1 MITLAD
7 PLPDDLEA
15 AHQLI
20 RELLKT
26 LAQQVHLNEKLQHQL
41 EQLLRQRYGPKG
53 ERIDPA
59 QLLLFAREILEQAE
73 PAPTPAPTLE
83 PAPTPAPT
91 AAKKKGHGR
100 KPLPASLPRV
110 PVLHD
115 VPPEQRTCPECGA
128 ERTCIGQEVREQLEF
143 IPARLVVLEHIRPK
157 YACQDC
163 QANVVIADVLPE
175 PIDKGLP
182 GPGLLA
188 YVAVSKYADH
198 LPLYRLEGIL
208 ERSGVELSRSTM
220 CDWMATI
227 ADLLKPIVDLMLK
240 KILSS
245 RVVQNDD
252 TTVPVQDHDGKGIKT
267 GRLWVSIG
275 DRGHP
280 YVVYRYTPDR
290 SAAGPQEIFKDFK
303 GYLQADAYSAYDG
316 LYKSG
321 KIIEVGCMMHARRKF
336 YEARTS
342 DPPRSHQALAWISL
356 LYDVE
361 RDAKKR
367 ETADYEAFVAFRHE
381 LRNERSRPIFDKFH
395 AWLEAELPKV
405 LPKSPIGEAIQYALN
420 HWEALKRPLEAGFLE
435 LDNGECERAFK
446 PVALGRKNWL
456 FAGSDQGGE
465 TAAVLMSL
473 CTTCKNLGIDPQAY
487 LRDVLDRIST
497 HPMRR
502 IEELLP
508 DRWQELRQA
517 GDTGTE

>member
-53 ERIDPA
+53 SGSTRPSSCSSPGRSWSRPSPRRHPLRPRSRPRRPLRVRPRRRATDASRCRRACPA
-59 QLLLFAREILEQAE
+59 
-73 PAPTPAPTLE
+73 
-83 PAPTPAPT
+83 
-91 AAKKKGHGR
+91 
-100 KPLPASLPRV
+100 V

-115 VPPEQRTCPECGA
+115 VPPEQRTCPDCGA

-227 ADLLKPIVDLMLK
+227 ADLLKPIVELMLK

-267 GRLWVSIG
+267 GRLWVSVG
-275 DRGHP
+275 DRDHP

-290 SAAGPQEIFKDFK
+290 SAAGPREIFKDFK

-321 KIIEVGCMMHARRKF
+321 EIIEVGCMMHARRKF

-342 DPPRSHQALAWISL
+342 RPATVPSGAGMDQPALRRRTRREKARRPQTTRPSSRFGTSCETSDRGRSSTSFTPGWKPSCPRSCPRARS
-356 LYDVE
+356 
-361 RDAKKR
+361 AK
-367 ETADYEAFVAFRHE
+367 
-381 LRNERSRPIFDKFH
+381 RSSMP
-395 AWLEAELPKV
+395 
-405 LPKSPIGEAIQYALN
+405 
-420 HWEALKRPLEAGFLE
+420 
-435 LDNGECERAFK
+435 
-446 PVALGRKNWL
+446 
-456 FAGSDQGGE
+456 
-465 TAAVLMSL
+465 
-473 CTTCKNLGIDPQAY
+473 
-487 LRDVLDRIST
+487 
-497 HPMRR
+497 
-502 IEELLP
+502 
-508 DRWQELRQA
+508 
-517 GDTGTE
+517 

>member
-20 RELLKT
+20 RELLKS

-73 PAPTPAPTLE
+73 AAPTPAPTPEPAPAPTPAPS
-83 PAPTPAPT
+83 
-91 AAKKKGHGR
+91 AAQKKGHGR

-115 VPPEQRTCPECGA
+115 VPPEQRTCPDCGA
-128 ERTCIGQEVREQLEF
+128 ERTCIGREVREQLEF
-143 IPARLVVLEHIRPK
+143 IPARLVILEHIRPK

-208 ERSGVELSRSTM
+208 DRSGVELSRSTM

-267 GRLWVSIG
+267 GRLWVSVG

-290 SAAGPQEIFKDFK
+290 SATGPREIFKDFQ

-321 KIIEVGCMMHARRKF
+321 EIIEVGCMMHARRKF
-336 YEARTS
+336 YEARTVEPATVPSGAGMDQPALRRRTRRQEARDRGLRGLRRVPARTAKRAIAFDLRQVSRLAGSRAAQGSAQESDRRS
-342 DPPRSHQALAWISL
+342 DPVCLEPLGGPEASVGGRVPRTGQRCVRAARSSPWRWDGRTGYSRGAT
-356 LYDVE
+356 
-361 RDAKKR
+361 R
-367 ETADYEAFVAFRHE
+367 EAR
-381 LRNERSRPIFDKFH
+381 RRP
-395 AWLEAELPKV
+395 
-405 LPKSPIGEAIQYALN
+405 
-420 HWEALKRPLEAGFLE
+420 
-435 LDNGECERAFK
+435 C
-446 PVALGRKNWL
+446 
-456 FAGSDQGGE
+456 
-465 TAAVLMSL
+465 
-473 CTTCKNLGIDPQAY
+473 
-487 LRDVLDRIST
+487 
-497 HPMRR
+497 
-502 IEELLP
+502 
-508 DRWQELRQA
+508 
-517 GDTGTE
+517 